1 MSQIGTASPPL
12 MSWFAAGSRAID
24 LLPHLHRYAIETTG
38 GGCSL
43 LFEHNPRSGALHPT
57 SGYGL
62 DALRVDPWGPEPEE
76 ASLLTHTLPTRTR
89 SGGHRPRR
97 GRDDRHV
104 PHRAR
109 AASSAPPRRLTA
121 RSARADRRVLG
132 QH

>member
-62 DALRVDPWGPEPEE
+62 DELRVDPWVPEPEE
-76 ASLLTHTLPTRTR
+76 ASLVTQTFSRRTPTVVTDLAVQMPDLSVRLGTSNALLLPLIQGDNRIGMLTIGFPT
-89 SGGHRPRR
+89 
-97 GRDDRHV
+97 
-104 PHRAR
+104 A
-109 AASSAPPRRLTA
+109 
-121 RSARADRRVLG
+121 
-132 QH
+132 